1 MNTKKCLAIIFVLFF
16 SANAVESSCPPLK
29 AESESE
35 AMSRSYFK
43 KDPIKYY
50 KRYALAYCLGYDF
63 TQNKTYSVCKGKETR
78 KNPYHIENMVEDFGD
93 KNLVDKI
100 RKYID
105 ESERPLLNKNEVNNC
120 FGLIYN
126 YQEFHKMLENFLAN
140 QNDLN

>member
-1 MNTKKCLAIIFVLFF
+1 MNTKKCLAIIFLLLF
-16 SANAVESSCPPLK
+16 SVNTIESYCPPLK

-35 AMSRSYFK
+35 AMSRSHFK

-63 TQNKTYSVCKGKETR
+63 AKGKIYQVCKGKEIR

-93 KNLVDKI
+93 KSLVDKI

-105 ESERPLLNKNEVNNC
+105 EKTLSNEVNSC
-120 FGLIYN
+120 FGLIYY
-126 YQEFHKMLENFLAN
+126 YQEFHKMLENFLTN

>member
-1 MNTKKCLAIIFVLFF
+1 MLLF
-16 SANAVESSCPPLK
+16 SANAVKSSCPPLK
-29 AESESE
+29 TESESE
-35 AMSRSYFK
+35 AMSRFNFK

-63 TQNKTYSVCKGKETR
+63 AQGKTYGVCKR

-105 ESERPLLNKNEVNNC
+105 
-120 FGLIYN
+120 
-126 YQEFHKMLENFLAN
+126 KMS
-140 QNDLN
+140 DLC